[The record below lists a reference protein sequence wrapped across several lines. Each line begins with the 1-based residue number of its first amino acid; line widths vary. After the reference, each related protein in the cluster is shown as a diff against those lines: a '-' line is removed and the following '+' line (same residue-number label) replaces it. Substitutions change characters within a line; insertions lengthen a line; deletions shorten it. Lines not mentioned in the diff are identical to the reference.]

1 MSMPIVAA
9 LIIGFVVGIFITYLL
24 LMNSRSSA
32 VVAEYEQYI
41 QDLIEQH
48 QDEIKRARQRSVASS
63 RATIKGQ
70 LAEQFAPLL
79 PQYPYLPSDSKF
91 FGDPIDYVVFDGYT
105 DLRDGTGHPDDIEVI
120 FIDIKS
126 GGARLSKGQEAI
138 KRAIEQGRVRFETV
152 RIDVFE
158 NG

>member
-1 MSMPIVAA
+1 MSITAA
-9 LIIGFVVGIFITYLL
+9 LIIGFMVGIFITYLL

-41 QDLIEQH
+41 QELIEKH
-48 QDEIKRARQRSVASS
+48 QDEIKRARQKSVASS

-70 LAEQFAPLL
+70 IAEQFAPLL

-91 FGDPIDYVVFDGYT
+91 FGDPVDYIVFDGYT
-105 DLRDGTGHPDDIEVI
+105 DLRDGTGHPDDIDVI

-138 KRAIEQGRVRFETV
+138 KYAIEQGRVRFETV
-152 RIDVFE
+152 RIDAFE
-158 NG
+158 EG

>member
-1 MSMPIVAA
+1 MSVTAA
-9 LIIGFVVGIFITYLL
+9 LIIGFVVGIFLTYLL
-24 LMNSRSSA
+24 LMNSRNSA

-41 QDLIEQH
+41 QDMIEQH
-48 QDEIKRARQRSVASS
+48 QEEIKRARQKSVASS

-70 LAEQFAPLL
+70 IAEQFAPLL
-79 PQYPYLPSDSKF
+79 PHYPYLPSDSKF
-91 FGDPIDYVVFDGYT
+91 FGDPVDYIVFDGYT
-105 DLRDGTGHPDDIEVI
+105 DLRDGTGHPDDIDVI

-152 RIDVFE
+152 RIDAFE
-158 NG
+158 EG

>member
-1 MSMPIVAA
+1 MSITLA
-9 LIIGFVVGIFITYLL
+9 LGVGFAVGIFLTYIL
-24 LMNSRSSA
+24 LMNTRSSA

-41 QDLIEQH
+41 QELLEQH
-48 QDEIKRARQRSVASS
+48 QEEIKKARQKSVNSS

-70 LAEQFAPLL
+70 IAEQFAPLL
-79 PQYPYLPSDSKF
+79 PQFPYLPSDSKF
-91 FGDPIDYVVFDGYT
+91 FGDPVDYIVFDGYT

-138 KRAIEQGRVRFETV
+138 QQAIQQGRVRFETV
-152 RIDVFE
+152 RIDVADV
-158 NG
+158 

>member
-1 MSMPIVAA
+1 MPIVAA

>member
-1 MSMPIVAA
+1 MSITAA
-9 LIIGFVVGIFITYLL
+9 LIIGFMVGIFITYLL

-41 QDLIEQH
+41 QELIEKH
-48 QDEIKRARQRSVASS
+48 QDEIKRARQKSVASS

-91 FGDPIDYVVFDGYT
+91 FGDPVDYIVFDGYT
-105 DLRDGTGHPDDIEVI
+105 DLRDGTGHPDDIDVI

-152 RIDVFE
+152 RIDAFE
-158 NG
+158 ES